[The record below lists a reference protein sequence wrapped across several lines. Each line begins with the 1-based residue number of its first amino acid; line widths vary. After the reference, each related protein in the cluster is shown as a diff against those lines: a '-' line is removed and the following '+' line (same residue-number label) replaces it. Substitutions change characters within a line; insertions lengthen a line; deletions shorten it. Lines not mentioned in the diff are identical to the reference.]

1 MARACRRAVAPVGRG
16 GVRGRG
22 RGWLPFTARGAVDT
36 PDGAFYRKGRLVD
49 ECVRARP
56 TQVSDRT
63 WLHAVEDPDEAAGWR

>member
-1 MARACRRAVAPVGRG
+1 
-16 GVRGRG
+16 
-22 RGWLPFTARGAVDT
+22 
-36 PDGAFYRKGRLVD
+36 VD